1 MSKRLSARVSLA
13 ALAVGAAALV
23 PAAASAQGYYYGR
36 PGYDA
41 RCEQYREGRTGA
53 GARAAFA
60 VLFASG
66 VIAGTTVVVA
76 LRRGGGGDER
86 RGADR
91 QGGERNAGG

>member
-23 PAAASAQGYYYGR
+23 PAAASAQGYSYGR

-53 GARAAFA
+53 GA
-60 VLFASG
+60 LSG
-66 VIAGTTVVVA
+66 GSSILCLRDPRLPIPAG
-76 LRRGGGGDER
+76 
-86 RGADR
+86 
-91 QGGERNAGG
+91 Q